1 MAIYCRNGSVLIIF
15 PENDTKITRILQKFL
30 NIVIAYQLYTA
41 HISLLH
47 AVPE

>member
-1 MAIYCRNGSVLIIF
+1 MAIYCRNGSVLIISGKRYKDN
-15 PENDTKITRILQKFL
+15 ENPLKFL

-47 AVPE
+47 AVPD